1 MNVMEYITLKF
12 CVISVLFKERDI
24 VTWGK
29 GSEHCNTAKI
39 HTITARNVEEILS
52 PQYIIIH
59 VCIFSPMI

>member
-24 VTWGK
+24 VTWGR
-29 GSEHCNTAKI
+29 GSEHCNTAEI
-39 HTITARNVEEILS
+39 HAITARNVEEILS
-52 PQYIIIH
+52 HQYIIIH